1 MAEMTKDMYG
11 AAGRVGRKSW
21 QQEFASDRF
30 NFVSDSG
37 GDDEPNEN

>member
-21 QQEFASDRF
+21 QEELATRVCQRPFQLRA
-30 NFVSDSG
+30 G
-37 GDDEPNEN
+37 